1 MKTIRVTLAG
11 HCEVFRMADL
21 YAEMTSDEVKDYD
34 YIDDLEADGKV
45 GGGIFEFS
53 FMKTI
58 DRLTWREYNGED
70 DREFG
75 EPHKDDIDIEK
86 RDEDYLEKEYIEL
99 GLREPFVVQRCD
111 STYAEYE
118 YDIELMDNEVFDPM
132 KLRLV
137 ISDNEVEFLP
147 CGIITSGIWYDRRS
161 ILTISEPCFDPYA
174 ESGCFLYEGFGKGR
188 YPKY

>member
-11 HCEVFRMADL
+11 HCEVFRVSDL
-21 YAEMTSDEVKDYD
+21 YAEMTSEEVAGYD
-34 YIDDLEADGKV
+34 YIDDLEKDGKV
-45 GGGIFEFS
+45 GGGIFELS

-58 DRLTWREYNGED
+58 DRLTWREYNGKDD

-75 EPHKDDIDIEK
+75 KPHKDDIVIDK
-86 RDEDYLEKEYIEL
+86 RGENDLEKEYIEL
-99 GLREPFVVQRCD
+99 MVREPFVVQRCD

-118 YDIELMDNEVFDPM
+118 YDIELYDGEVFDPM

-147 CGIITSGIWYDRRS
+147 YGIITSGIWYDRRP
-161 ILTISEPCFDPYA
+161 ILTISEPCFDPCSKA
-174 ESGCFLYEGFGKGR
+174 GCFLYEGFNGKS
-188 YPKY
+188 PKY

>member
-21 YAEMTSDEVKDYD
+21 YAEMTSEEVADYD

-58 DRLTWREYNGED
+58 DRLTWRVYNGKD

-86 RDEDYLEKEYIEL
+86 RGENQLEKEYIEL

-147 CGIITSGIWYDRRS
+147 YGIITSGIWYDRRP

-174 ESGCFLYEGFGKGR
+174 ESGCFLYEGFNGKC
-188 YPKY
+188 PKY